1 MAAATSTNDT
11 MALMKSPIRN
21 LLPFTVKTIAEKSGY
36 LGDLKAR
43 TFQKQGDA
51 NAPNYPTAW
60 LPTARVAE
68 RWQWLVTEK
77 P

>member
-1 MAAATSTNDT
+1 MAENAG
-11 MALMKSPIRN
+11 
-21 LLPFTVKTIAEKSGY
+21 F
-36 LGDLKAR
+36 LGDIKAK
-43 TFQKQGDA
+43 TFQALGEGKV
-51 NAPNYPTAW
+51 PNYPTAW

>member
-1 MAAATSTNDT
+1 
-11 MALMKSPIRN
+11 MALALFEDALALRLAGGLSLKPID
-21 LLPFTVKTIAEKSGY
+21 EKSGF
-36 LGDLKAR
+36 LGDIKAK
-43 TFQKQGDA
+43 TFRALGEDTV
-51 NAPNYPTAW
+51 PNYPTAW

>member
-1 MAAATSTNDT
+1 
-11 MALMKSPIRN
+11 MALTLFEDALALRAADGSSLKP
-21 LLPFTVKTIAEKSGY
+21 LAEKSGF
-36 LGDLKAR
+36 LGDIKAKS
-43 TFQKQGDA
+43 FQALGED
-51 NAPNYPTAW
+51 NVPSYPTAW

>member
-1 MAAATSTNDT
+1 
-11 MALMKSPIRN
+11 MALRIGGDGSTLKPLS
-21 LLPFTVKTIAEKSGY
+21 EKSGFIGDIKAKTFQA
-36 LGDLKAR
+36 LGDDKV
-43 TFQKQGDA
+43 
-51 NAPNYPTAW
+51 PNSPTSW

>member
-1 MAAATSTNDT
+1 VLFED
-11 MALMKSPIRN
+11 ALALR
-21 LLPFTVKTIAEKSGY
+21 
-36 LGDLKAR
+36 LGDGPALKPMTEGAG
-43 TFQKQGDA
+43 FLGDIKA
-51 NAPNYPTAW
+51 KTVQALGEGKVPNYPTAW